1 MLYAALDASRENRPA
16 KTVLQVIVWPELSK
30 HRATKSKLLQ
40 CDEQLA
46 TSRLL
51 FLAEFLEGGVAAQR
65 VPEWIYATPTGR
77 RLFFSWTY
85 QNRPLIVASDSS

>member
-1 MLYAALDASRENRPA
+1 MILPSDCAQ
-16 KTVLQVIVWPELSK
+16 VL
-30 HRATKSKLLQ
+30 RLQ
-40 CDEQLA
+40 FNEHLA

-77 RLFFSWTY
+77 NLFFSWTY
-85 QNRPLIVASDSS
+85 QNRPLMVAIDSS